1 MITFYS
7 DVSIIF
13 ARKSSLVVYFQVL
26 LVTGFNRELGTS
38 DEWFTIGD
46 SLIITVLGQV

>member
-13 ARKSSLVVYFQVL
+13 VGKSSLIVYFQVL
-26 LVTGFNRELGTS
+26 LATGLNRELGIS